1 MKDSNPTLQDSG
13 LSSATP
19 TVHDDPS
26 ISQPVRGEKNKNM
39 PNDDD
44 DGETRSTEEDVLIV
58 DWEGPDDPRNPKKCV
73 IYQFKKQQGLTIC
86 VRKRPCTFKQ
96 LVLQEE
102 MGCNVNR
109 LRVYLYQSSLLFHD
123 GTCQHANRAAVRYHE
138 HFSHCADYLGLRC
151 RIWSVYMSLKIIERV
166 LTYP

>member
-13 LSSATP
+13 LASATP

-44 DGETRSTEEDVLIV
+44 DGETRSTEGEGDVLIV

-73 IYQFKKQQGLTIC
+73 IYHQSKK
-86 VRKRPCTFKQ
+86 
-96 LVLQEE
+96 
-102 MGCNVNR
+102 
-109 LRVYLYQSSLLFHD
+109 
-123 GTCQHANRAAVRYHE
+123 
-138 HFSHCADYLGLRC
+138 
-151 RIWSVYMSLKIIERV
+151 
-166 LTYP
+166 